1 VSPVS
6 SFVSFLATF
15 APLMTPSSF
24 ENFRVLASGW
34 VLSTRRRTVTEL
46 IQRAGAV
53 DLKSYSTFHRF
64 FNRAQWSIDEA
75 GRLVFAFALRLVP
88 HNQVVRL
95 VVDDTLCKKD
105 GQHIFGTGMQRDA
118 LASTRKLARLSWGH
132 NWVVVGVILEF
143 PFAPSLCWCLPFAF
157 RLYITRKRPKSQRW
171 VGPDRA
177 HRTRPELTVEILEMI
192 AKWHPDRRFLLV
204 GDSAYGGGS
213 VLKNLPAHFHL
224 TSRIVMDAQL
234 FAPPP
239 PRRSGSMGRPCRKGK
254 RLANPK
260 QLAASRKPW
269 KRLSLTLYGAQQRVL
284 LVKETEG
291 LWPKGDYRRIKVV
304 VVRDPRGVNKDEA
317 FYSTN
322 TKASSSTI
330 LQRYAQ
336 RWCIEVA
343 FENSK
348 SHFGFEDPR
357 NRTAKAVERT
367 APLGALLYSL
377 VILWFNE
384 SGHKKCRFPKRPWY
398 ERKSVASFQDMA
410 DTLRVESLR
419 EYFRR
424 IPGDRRGR
432 KKVFDA
438 TCAALGLVA

>member
-1 VSPVS
+1 MSPVS
-6 SFVSFLATF
+6 SFVSLLATF

-24 ENFRVLASGW
+24 ENFQVLASGW

-53 DLKSYSTFHRF
+53 DLRNFCTFHRF
-64 FNRAQWSIDEA
+64 FNRARWSIDEA
-75 GRLVFAFALRLVP
+75 GRLVFALALRLVP
-88 HNQVVRL
+88 RHQAIRL
-95 VVDDTLCKKD
+95 VVDDTLCKKG
-105 GQHIFGTGMQRDA
+105 GQHIFGTGMHRDA

-132 NWVVVGVILEF
+132 NWVVVGVIVEF
-143 PFAPSLCWCLPFAF
+143 PFAPRISWCLPFAF
-157 RLYITRKRPKSQRW
+157 RLYITKQRPKSQRW
-171 VGPDRA
+171 IGPERP
-177 HRTRPELTVEILEMI
+177 HRTRPELTVEILEMV

-213 VLKNLPAHFHL
+213 VLKNLPADFEL

-234 FAPPP
+234 FAPA
-239 PRRSGSMGRPCRKGK
+239 PRRHDGCMGRPRRKGK
-254 RLANPK
+254 RLPNPK
-260 QLAASRKPW
+260 QVAASKKPW
-269 KRLSLTLYGAQQRVL
+269 KKLSLVLYGAKRRV
-284 LVKETEG
+284 LVKEIEG

-322 TKASSSTI
+322 TKASGSAI
-330 LQRYAQ
+330 LRAYAR
-336 RWCIEVA
+336 RWCIEMA

-357 NRTAKAVERT
+357 NRTTKAVERT

-384 SGHKKCRFPKRPWY
+384 CGHNRCRFPIRPWY
-398 ERKSVASFQDMA
+398 NRKCVASFQDMV

-419 EYFRR
+419 EHFRL
-424 IPGDRRGR
+424 IPAFGRGR
-432 KKVFDA
+432 KKVFDVA
-438 TCAALGLVA
+438 CTALGLVA